1 MTATDITQDLST
13 ELGATANRHLW
24 GHFAR
29 HGAGITPPIITRG
42 EGVTIWDSKGKS
54 YIDGLS
60 GLFVVQVGHGRKEL
74 AEAAAKQAE
83 TLAFFPLWSYAT
95 PPAIELSER
104 IAGYAPGDL
113 NRVFFTTGGG
123 EAVESAWKLA
133 KNYYKLTGKP
143 GKYKVVSRSIAYHG
157 TPQGA
162 LAITG
167 LPVFKAP
174 FEPLT
179 PGGFRVP
186 NTNFYRAPEPYD
198 TDVKAFGRYCADRI
212 AEAIEFE
219 GPDTVAAV
227 FLEPV
232 QNAGGCFP
240 PPPGYFERVREICD
254 EYDVLLV
261 SDEVICAYGRI
272 GSMFACDDFGYVP
285 DIITCAKGLTSGY
298 SPIGAMIASDR
309 LFEPFNDGKTTF
321 AHGYTF
327 GGHPVSSAVALAN
340 LDIFEREGIN
350 DHVKEMAP
358 AFRATLEQLYDL
370 PIVGDVRGE
379 GFFYGIELVKDK
391 ATKETFNDEE
401 SERLL
406 RGFLTPAIF
415 EAGLYCRADDRGDPV
430 VQLAPPLISGQKEF
444 DAIYAILRGVL
455 DEAGRLLVAERRLT
469 VETGGAHEDTQAAD
483 RSRPLDAAARR
494 PAAGLSVGGSDHRS
508 RARRC
513 ARGRGCRRRRAD
525 LGRPDRRQGC
535 PHTAGRRCARGGR
548 RGQWSTTRHARRPRR
563 PVVGVPQPRWPAGAR
578 PCHRRRRA
586 VGRGGRRTRIAVL
599 LECHRTARRHNL
611 FHRVD
616 QRVHLRALSR
626 TDLRGAQPRQR
637 VSSRSRRN
645 RAHRGTRPVFRE
657 RDHRDFGRV
666 CVGVR
671 GDPGASAVQV
681 LADRRQGRNGDAAR
695 GQSAGQSGQSVDR
708 RRRPDLVCDGLAAQR
723 GGGVAAQDSADR
735 CAKRCGDCPIGC
747 NRRSSPWSGR
757 SHSTRTV
764 AKRWQACTSN
774 TRRSAW

>member
-1 MTATDITQDLST
+1 MTTTDIAPDVTTDL
-13 ELGATANRHLW
+13 AKKANRHLW

-29 HGAGITPPIITRG
+29 HGADITPPIITRG
-42 EGVTIWDSKGKS
+42 EGVHIFDDKGKS

-104 IAGYAPGDL
+104 LAGYAPGDL

-133 KNYYKLTGKP
+133 KQYFKLTGKP
-143 GKYKVVSRSIAYHG
+143 GKHKVVSRSIAYHG

-162 LAITG
+162 LSITG
-167 LPVFKAP
+167 IPAFKVP
-174 FEPLT
+174 FEPLV

-198 TDVKAFGRYCADRI
+198 KDVKDFGRYCADRI

-219 GPDTVAAV
+219 GPDSVAAV

-272 GSMFACDDFGYVP
+272 GSMFACRDFDYVP

-309 LFEPFNDGKTTF
+309 LFEPFNDGHTVF
-321 AHGYTF
+321 GHGYTF

-350 DHVKEMAP
+350 DHVKENAP
-358 AFRATLEQLYDL
+358 AFRATLEKLYDL

-391 ATKETFNDEE
+391 TTKETFNDEE
-401 SERLL
+401 SERML
-406 RGFLTPAIF
+406 RGFLTPALW

-430 VQLAPPLISGQKEF
+430 VQLAPPLICGQKEF
-444 DAIYAILRGVL
+444 DAIYDILHNVL
-455 DEAGRLLVAERRLT
+455 SEA
-469 VETGGAHEDTQAAD
+469 
-483 RSRPLDAAARR
+483 SRML
-494 PAAGLSVGGSDHRS
+494 
-508 RARRC
+508 
-513 ARGRGCRRRRAD
+513 
-525 LGRPDRRQGC
+525 
-535 PHTAGRRCARGGR
+535 
-548 RGQWSTTRHARRPRR
+548 
-563 PVVGVPQPRWPAGAR
+563 
-578 PCHRRRRA
+578 
-586 VGRGGRRTRIAVL
+586 
-599 LECHRTARRHNL
+599 
-611 FHRVD
+611 
-616 QRVHLRALSR
+616 
-626 TDLRGAQPRQR
+626 
-637 VSSRSRRN
+637 
-645 RAHRGTRPVFRE
+645 
-657 RDHRDFGRV
+657 
-666 CVGVR
+666 
-671 GDPGASAVQV
+671 
-681 LADRRQGRNGDAAR
+681 
-695 GQSAGQSGQSVDR
+695 
-708 RRRPDLVCDGLAAQR
+708 
-723 GGGVAAQDSADR
+723 
-735 CAKRCGDCPIGC
+735 
-747 NRRSSPWSGR
+747 
-757 SHSTRTV
+757 
-764 AKRWQACTSN
+764 
-774 TRRSAW
+774 